1 MIAWPVGKKSPTTK
15 LLLTPLLAMAIEE
28 GTSALY
34 LMTTDAVLDRI
45 GGAMKHL
52 KFEVFATSL
61 SREQE
66 KTLLEAFAENE
77 ISRLAER

>member
-1 MIAWPVGKKSPTTK
+1 
-15 LLLTPLLAMAIEE
+15 
-28 GTSALY
+28 
-34 LMTTDAVLDRI
+34 MTTDAVLDRI